1 MANYN
6 VFKQLEVAK
15 PTSFSDNFK
24 ELGMGTGMYAY
35 VPMSYSVNDDKKIV
49 ASQQPSTQVPTGL
62 SSSQTDIR
70 LEQLMGGNIIYPVLQ
85 WTLLNNT
92 LANITYAD
100 ASSFINHI
108 EIYGQNGGNLLFQQY
123 SLEYYLQNAWLDRNT
138 YEAQAFTQGLTT
150 AYANSPT
157 TILPGG
163 SFTFNLPLYQ
173 FFMSTKIVLEGLN
186 SNLLVR
192 IYWNPL
198 SYYVIG
204 GAIEA
209 TTTNLQLVITGKKLK
224 KYSLDK
230 TLQLYKSPKCPLYQ
244 NFLSIQRQS
253 NTIQMTP
260 GATFSITLTGLSGVC
275 AALFFVIRAA
285 ADVTSAANSHNYVD
299 IQNFDVVDVN
309 NMSLIGFYRRDDSTA
324 GIQFANTWNNNFR
337 NDTNTNMICWAA
349 DPRGAFATS
358 ENSGFAIL
366 TSFEKLSI
374 TMLSSLAPAA
384 YQVDILAYCYDQLIV
399 NDGHVK
405 STRS

>member
-15 PTSFSDNFK
+15 PTSFSDTFQ
-24 ELGMGTGMYAY
+24 ELQLAGGMYAY

-49 ASQQPSTQVPTGL
+49 TAQQPSTQVPTGL

-85 WTLLNNT
+85 WTVLNNT
-92 LANITYAD
+92 LSSIVYAD
-100 ASSFINHI
+100 ASSFIDHI

-150 AYANSPT
+150 AYANAT
-157 TILPGG
+157 TTVLAGD

-173 FFMSTKIVLEGLN
+173 FFMSTKILLEGLN

-192 IYWNPL
+192 IYWKPL

-204 GAIEA
+204 GAVEA
-209 TTTNLQLVITGKKLK
+209 TTTNLQLVVTGKKLK

-230 TLQLYKSPKCPLYQ
+230 SLQLYKNPKCPLYQ

-253 NTIQMTP
+253 YTIQMT
-260 GATFSITLTGLSGVC
+260 ASSTYMLTLTGLSGVC

-285 ADVTSAANSHNYVD
+285 ADVTSAANAHNYVD
-299 IQNFDVVDVN
+299 ILNFDILDVN
-309 NMSLIGFYRRDDSTA
+309 SQSLIGSYRRDDSTA

-358 ENSGFAIL
+358 ENSGYCIL

-374 TMLSSLAPAA
+374 TMLSSLASAA
-384 YQVDILAYCYDQLIV
+384 YQVDIVAYCYDQLIV
-399 NDGHVK
+399 NNGHVK

>member
-15 PTSFSDNFK
+15 PTSFSDNFQ
-24 ELGMGTGMYAY
+24 ELRLDSGMYAY
-35 VPMSYSVNDDKKIV
+35 VPTSYSVNDDKKIV
-49 ASQQPSTQVPTGL
+49 TAQQPSTQVPTGL
-62 SSSQTDIR
+62 SASQTDIR
-70 LEQLMGGNIIYPVLQ
+70 LEQLLGGNIIYPVLQ
-85 WTLLNNT
+85 WTILNNT

-123 SLEYYLQNAWLDRNT
+123 SLEYYLQNAWLDKNS

-150 AYANSPT
+150 AYANAPT

-173 FFMSTKIVLEGLN
+173 FFMSTKILLEGLN

-192 IYWNPL
+192 IYWNQLP
-198 SYYVIG
+198 YYVIG
-204 GAIEA
+204 GVVEG
-209 TTTNLQLVITGKKLK
+209 TTTSLQLVITGKKLK

-230 TLQLYKSPKCPLYQ
+230 SLQLYKSPKCPLYQ

-253 NTIQMTP
+253 NTVQLTP
-260 GATFSITLTGLSGVC
+260 SSTFLLTLTGLSGVC
-275 AALFFVIRAA
+275 CALFFTIRAA
-285 ADVTSAANSHNYVD
+285 ADVTSAANAHNFID
-299 IQNFDVVDVN
+299 IKDWDIIDVN
-309 NMSLIGFYRRDDSTA
+309 SSSLIGYYRRDDSTA

-337 NDTNTNMICWAA
+337 NDTNANMMCWAN

-358 ENSGFAIL
+358 ENSGYCIL

-374 TMLSSLAPAA
+374 TMLASLAPGA
-384 YQVDILAYCYDQLIV
+384 YQVDIMAYCYDQLIV
-399 NDGHVK
+399 NNGHVK